1 MNMRFGV
8 IKTLVENKLV
18 KSFVDNKLDKD
29 MKFFKNELLENKSF
43 KRLYFIYDTLK
54 ENKSLDKETAEYLVD
69 DLSREVK
76 SIKLTE
82 NFVNKI
88 TKWTKG
94 IVKENNYTMI
104 DDLVYGDDL
113 KPEKKSIAKK
123 NVIESLVKQP
133 IIKES
138 KKVVPISTMLKIANN
153 NIEKTLSEL
162 NESDRQ
168 EVISNL
174 KKKPTK
180 EEFESIKES
189 TIQKLEKLISESD
202 EEIKQAL
209 VETKNKIQSTEF
221 NKKEFIK
228 LEQLNNGLI
237 V

>member
-1 MNMRFGV
+1 MNLFLAMV
-8 IKTLVENKLV
+8 VEG
-18 KSFVDNKLDKD
+18 
-29 MKFFKNELLENKSF
+29 
-43 KRLYFIYDTLK
+43 YYDTLK

-82 NFVNKI
+82 IFVNKI

-133 IIKES
+133 MIKES

-153 NIEKTLSEL
+153 NVQKTLSEL
-162 NESDRQ
+162 NESDRE
-168 EVISNL
+168 EVISSL
-174 KKKPTK
+174 KKKPTQ
-180 EEFESIKES
+180 EDFETIKES

-202 EEIKQAL
+202 EEIKQTL
-209 VETKNKIQSTEF
+209 LETKNKIQSTKF
-221 NKKEFIK
+221 DKKEFIK
-228 LEQLNNGLI
+228 LEQLHKGLI

>member
-1 MNMRFGV
+1 MRFGV
-8 IKTLVENKLV
+8 IKTLIENKLV
-18 KSFVDNKLDKD
+18 KSFVDKKLDKD
-29 MKFFKNELLENKSF
+29 IKFFKNELLENKSF

-69 DLSREVK
+69 DLSKEVK

-82 NFVNKI
+82 SFLNKI
-88 TKWTKG
+88 EKWTRG
-94 IVKENNYTMI
+94 VVKENNYTTI
-104 DDLVYGDDL
+104 DDLIYGDDL

-123 NVIESLVKQP
+123 NIVESLMQTP

-138 KKVVPISTMLKIANN
+138 KKIVPISTMLKIANA

-162 NESDRQ
+162 NESERE
-168 EVISNL
+168 EVISTL
-174 KKKPTK
+174 KKNPTE
-180 EEFESIKES
+180 EEFETIKES

-202 EEIKQAL
+202 EDIKQTL
-209 VETKNKIQSTEF
+209 LETKNKIQSTEF

-228 LEQLNNGLI
+228 LEQLNRGLI

>member
-1 MNMRFGV
+1 MRFGV

-43 KRLYFIYDTLK
+43 KRLYLIYDTLK

-123 NVIESLVKQP
+123 NIIESLVKQP
-133 IIKES
+133 VVKES
-138 KKVVPISTMLKIANN
+138 KKVVPISTMLKIANS

-168 EVISNL
+168 EVISTL

-202 EEIKQAL
+202 EEIKQTL

>member
-1 MNMRFGV
+1 MRFGV

-54 ENKSLDKETAEYLVD
+54 ENKSLDKETAEYFVD

-123 NVIESLVKQP
+123 NIIESLVKQP
-133 IIKES
+133 VVKES

-168 EVISNL
+168 EVISTL

-202 EEIKQAL
+202 EEMKQTL
-209 VETKNKIQSTEF
+209 VETKNKIQTTEF

>member
-1 MNMRFGV
+1 MRFGV

-123 NVIESLVKQP
+123 KIIESLVKQP
-133 IIKES
+133 VVKES

-168 EVISNL
+168 EVISTL

-202 EEIKQAL
+202 EEMKQTL
-209 VETKNKIQSTEF
+209 VETKNKIQTTEF

>member
-18 KSFVDNKLDKD
+18 KSFVDKQLDKD

-69 DLSREVK
+69 DLSKEVK
-76 SIKLTE
+76 VIKLNE
-82 NFVNKI
+82 SFLKKI
-88 TKWTKG
+88 EKWTKG
-94 IVKENNYTMI
+94 VVKENNYTTI
-104 DDLVYGDDL
+104 DDLIYGDDL

-123 NVIESLVKQP
+123 NIVESLIKKPTV
-133 IIKES
+133 KES

-162 NESDRQ
+162 NESERE
-168 EVISNL
+168 EVISTL

-180 EEFESIKES
+180 EEFQTIKES

-202 EEIKQAL
+202 EDIKQTL
-209 VETKNKIQSTEF
+209 LETKNKIQSTEF

-228 LEQLNNGLI
+228 LEQLNRGLI

>member
-1 MNMRFGV
+1 MRFGV

-18 KSFVDNKLDKD
+18 KSFVDKQLDKD

-69 DLSREVK
+69 DLSKEVK
-76 SIKLTE
+76 SIKLNE
-82 NFVNKI
+82 SFLKKI
-88 TKWTKG
+88 EKWTKG
-94 IVKENNYTMI
+94 VVKENNYTTI
-104 DDLVYGDDL
+104 DDLIYGDDL

-123 NVIESLVKQP
+123 NIVESLIKKPTV
-133 IIKES
+133 KES
-138 KKVVPISTMLKIANN
+138 KKVVPISTMLKIANS

-162 NESDRQ
+162 NESERE
-168 EVISNL
+168 EVISTL

-180 EEFESIKES
+180 EEFQNIKES

-202 EEIKQAL
+202 EDIKQTL
-209 VETKNKIQSTEF
+209 LETKNKIQSTEF

-228 LEQLNNGLI
+228 LEQLNRGLI

>member
-18 KSFVDNKLDKD
+18 KSFVDNKLYKD

-123 NVIESLVKQP
+123 NIIESLVKQP
-133 IIKES
+133 VVKES
-138 KKVVPISTMLKIANN
+138 KKVVPISTMLKIANS

-168 EVISNL
+168 EVISTL

-202 EEIKQAL
+202 EEIKQTL

>member
-113 KPEKKSIAKK
+113 KPEKKSTAKK
-123 NVIESLVKQP
+123 NIIESLVKQP
-133 IIKES
+133 VVKES
-138 KKVVPISTMLKIANN
+138 KKVVPISAMLKIANS

-168 EVISNL
+168 EVISTL

-202 EEIKQAL
+202 EEIKQTL

>member
-1 MNMRFGV
+1 MRFGV

-69 DLSREVK
+69 DLSKEVK
-76 SIKLTE
+76 TTKLSE
-82 NFVNKI
+82 EFINKI
-88 TKWTKG
+88 SKWTKG
-94 IVKENNYTMI
+94 VVKENNYTII
-104 DDLVYGDDL
+104 DDLIYGDDL

-123 NVIESLVKQP
+123 SIVESLTKQP
-133 IIKES
+133 LVKES

-168 EVISNL
+168 EVISTL
-174 KKKPTK
+174 KKNPTK

-202 EEIKQAL
+202 EEIKQTL
-209 VETKNKIQSTEF
+209 LETKNKIQSTKF

-228 LEQLNNGLI
+228 LEQLNKGLI

>member
-1 MNMRFGV
+1 MRFGV

-94 IVKENNYTMI
+94 IVKENNYTII

-123 NVIESLVKQP
+123 NIIESLVKQP
-133 IIKES
+133 VVKES

-168 EVISNL
+168 EVISTL

-202 EEIKQAL
+202 EEIKQTL
-209 VETKNKIQSTEF
+209 VETKNKIQTTEF

>member
-1 MNMRFGV
+1 MMNLFLAMV
-8 IKTLVENKLV
+8 VEG
-18 KSFVDNKLDKD
+18 
-29 MKFFKNELLENKSF
+29 
-43 KRLYFIYDTLK
+43 YYDTLK

-82 NFVNKI
+82 IFVNKI

-133 IIKES
+133 MIKES

-153 NIEKTLSEL
+153 NVQKTLSEL
-162 NESDRQ
+162 NESDRE
-168 EVISNL
+168 EVISSL
-174 KKKPTK
+174 KKKPTQ
-180 EEFESIKES
+180 EDFETIKES

-202 EEIKQAL
+202 EEIKQTL
-209 VETKNKIQSTEF
+209 LETKNKIQSTKF
-221 NKKEFIK
+221 DKKEFIK
-228 LEQLNNGLI
+228 LEQLHKGLI

>member
-1 MNMRFGV
+1 MRFGV

-54 ENKSLDKETAEYLVD
+54 ENKSLDKETAEYLAD

-133 IIKES
+133 VIKES

-202 EEIKQAL
+202 EEIKQSL

>member
-1 MNMRFGV
+1 MRFGV

-69 DLSREVK
+69 DLSRKVK

-123 NVIESLVKQP
+123 NIIESLVKQP
-133 IIKES
+133 VVKES
-138 KKVVPISTMLKIANN
+138 KKVVPISTMLKIANS

-168 EVISNL
+168 EVISTL

-202 EEIKQAL
+202 EEIKQTL

>member
-43 KRLYFIYDTLK
+43 KRLYLIYDTLK

-123 NVIESLVKQP
+123 NIIESLVKQP
-133 IIKES
+133 VVKES
-138 KKVVPISTMLKIANN
+138 KKVVPISTMLKIANS

-162 NESDRQ
+162 NESDRE
-168 EVISNL
+168 EVISTL

-202 EEIKQAL
+202 EEIKQTL

>member
-43 KRLYFIYDTLK
+43 KRLYLIYDTLK

-123 NVIESLVKQP
+123 NIIESLVKQP
-133 IIKES
+133 VVKES
-138 KKVVPISTMLKIANN
+138 KKVVPISTMLKIANS

-168 EVISNL
+168 EVISTL

-202 EEIKQAL
+202 EEIKQTL

>member
-1 MNMRFGV
+1 MRFGV

>member
-18 KSFVDNKLDKD
+18 KSFVDKKLDKD

-69 DLSREVK
+69 DLSKEVK
-76 SIKLTE
+76 SIKLNE
-82 NFVNKI
+82 SFLKKI
-88 TKWTKG
+88 EKWTKG
-94 IVKENNYTMI
+94 VVKENNYTTI
-104 DDLVYGDDL
+104 DDLIYGDDL

-123 NVIESLVKQP
+123 NIVESLIKKPTV
-133 IIKES
+133 KES

-162 NESDRQ
+162 NESERE
-168 EVISNL
+168 EVISTL

-180 EEFESIKES
+180 EEFQTIKES

-202 EEIKQAL
+202 EDIKQTL
-209 VETKNKIQSTEF
+209 LETKNKIQSTEF

-228 LEQLNNGLI
+228 LEQLNRGLI

>member
-1 MNMRFGV
+1 MRFGV

-88 TKWTKG
+88 AKWTKG

-123 NVIESLVKQP
+123 NIIESLVKQP
-133 IIKES
+133 VVKES
-138 KKVVPISTMLKIANN
+138 KKVIPISTMLKIANN

-168 EVISNL
+168 EVISTL

-180 EEFESIKES
+180 EEFESVKES

-202 EEIKQAL
+202 EEIKQTL

>member
-1 MNMRFGV
+1 MRFGV

-18 KSFVDNKLDKD
+18 KSFVDKKLDKD

-54 ENKSLDKETAEYLVD
+54 ENKSLDKEIAEYLVD
-69 DLSREVK
+69 DLTKEVK

-82 NFVNKI
+82 SFVNKI

-94 IVKENNYTMI
+94 VVKENNYTTI
-104 DDLVYGDDL
+104 DDLIYGDDL
-113 KPEKKSIAKK
+113 KPEKKPIAKK
-123 NVIESLVKQP
+123 NIVESLMKKP
-133 IIKES
+133 TIKES

-162 NESDRQ
+162 NESDRE
-168 EVISNL
+168 EVISSL
-174 KKKPTK
+174 KKKPSK

-202 EEIKQAL
+202 EEIRQTL
-209 VETKNKIQSTEF
+209 LETRNKIQSTEF
-221 NKKEFIK
+221 NKKEFMK
-228 LEQLNNGLI
+228 LEQLNKGL
-237 V
+237 VV

>member
-18 KSFVDNKLDKD
+18 KSFVDKQLDKD

-69 DLSREVK
+69 DLSKEVK
-76 SIKLTE
+76 AIKLNE
-82 NFVNKI
+82 SFLKKI
-88 TKWTKG
+88 EKWAKG
-94 IVKENNYTMI
+94 VVKENNYTTI
-104 DDLVYGDDL
+104 DDLIYGDDL

-123 NVIESLVKQP
+123 NIVESLIKKPTV
-133 IIKES
+133 KES

-162 NESDRQ
+162 NESERE
-168 EVISNL
+168 EVISTL

-180 EEFESIKES
+180 EEFQNIKES

-202 EEIKQAL
+202 EDIKQTL
-209 VETKNKIQSTEF
+209 LETKNKIQSTEF

-228 LEQLNNGLI
+228 LEQLNRGLI

>member
-82 NFVNKI
+82 IFVNKI

-133 IIKES
+133 VIKES